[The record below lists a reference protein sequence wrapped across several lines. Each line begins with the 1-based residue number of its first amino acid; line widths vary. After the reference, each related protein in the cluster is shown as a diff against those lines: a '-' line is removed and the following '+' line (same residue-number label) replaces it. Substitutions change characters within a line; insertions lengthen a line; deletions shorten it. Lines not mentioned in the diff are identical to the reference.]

1 MLQVICLTNEA
12 KETLDAPV
20 LKIATLYTHTH
31 THTHNPSMKL
41 RRDKSTCLLSQAISK
56 WIMPKEGAIFTYL
69 FNL

>member
-31 THTHNPSMKL
+31 THTQSIHETKKKQIN
-41 RRDKSTCLLSQAISK
+41 
-56 WIMPKEGAIFTYL
+56 MPAFTG
-69 FNL
+69 NL

>member
-20 LKIATLYTHTH
+20 LKIATLY

-56 WIMPKEGAIFTYL
+56 WIMPKEGAISTYL

>member
-31 THTHNPSMKL
+31 TQSIHETKKKQIN
-41 RRDKSTCLLSQAISK
+41 
-56 WIMPKEGAIFTYL
+56 MPAFTG
-69 FNL
+69 NL